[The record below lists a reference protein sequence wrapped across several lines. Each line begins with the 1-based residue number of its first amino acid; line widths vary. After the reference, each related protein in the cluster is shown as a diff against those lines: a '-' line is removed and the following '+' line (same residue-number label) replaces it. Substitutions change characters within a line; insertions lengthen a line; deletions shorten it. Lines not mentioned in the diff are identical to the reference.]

1 MDLSLGQI
9 IASTLIALFV
19 GLLTGIFG
27 VGGGFLMTPALII
40 LVGISSPIAIGTS
53 LVNFWANSSLGIFK
67 RFGTG
72 TISFVIAIIVGIG
85 SMIGVAGGSW
95 LLETLN
101 TLPPIT
107 IAGREQSLLEMV
119 LMCVFLVLLSG
130 IAVFMRWDLR
140 QTKTATGDPEH
151 QTGLLDRLRLP
162 PYAHFKVLDVPR
174 TSIPGLLLLG
184 MFAGVLTGLLGIG
197 GGVIMLPALIY
208 LVGLRTQK
216 AAGTSL
222 LLVWI
227 ASLIGAI
234 SNLFIG
240 NVHGLLLAILVAG
253 GMLGT
258 WAGTHLAF
266 LISGSHT
273 KQHFIYVLLLAILL
287 VGGRIVA
294 MLLFV

>member
-1 MDLSLGQI
+1 MELSIVQMIVSG
-9 IASTLIALFV
+9 LIALFV
-19 GLLTGIFG
+19 GLLTGVFG

-40 LVGISSPIAIGTS
+40 VVGIASPVAIGTS
-53 LVNFWANSSLGIFK
+53 LVNFMANSTLGIVK

-72 TISFVIAIIVGIG
+72 TISPIIAIIIGIG
-85 SMIGVAGGSW
+85 SMLGVAGGSW

-101 TLPPIT
+101 KLPPIT
-107 IAGREQSLLEMV
+107 IAGREQSLLELV

-130 IAVFMRWDLR
+130 IAVFMSWDLR
-140 QTKTATGDPEH
+140 QPKSATGDPEH

-184 MFAGVLTGLLGIG
+184 VFAGVLTGLLGIG

-227 ASLIGAI
+227 ASLTGAI
-234 SNLFIG
+234 GNLFIG
-240 NVHGLLLAILVAG
+240 NVHWLLLAILVAG

-258 WAGTHLAF
+258 WAGTHLAL
-266 LISGSHT
+266 LISGNHT
-273 KQHFIYVLLLAILL
+273 KQYFIYVLVLAILL
-287 VGGRIVA
+287 VGGRIIA
-294 MLLFV
+294 MMLG